1 VVADMMMEMNPDV
14 KGEGLVMAVDEFI
27 RTQGSMITSC

>member
-1 VVADMMMEMNPDV
+1 VVAEMMMEMNPDV

-27 RTQGSMITSC
+27 RT